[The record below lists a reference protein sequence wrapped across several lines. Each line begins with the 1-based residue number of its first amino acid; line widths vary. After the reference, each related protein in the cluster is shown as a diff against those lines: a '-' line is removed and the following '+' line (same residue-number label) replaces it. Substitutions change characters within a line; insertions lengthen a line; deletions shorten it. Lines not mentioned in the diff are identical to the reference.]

1 MGEALE
7 ERGEGGGG
15 RFIMADVAATD
26 QMAIRAIAGERP
38 ETGNQGVSARRAA
51 KAGNCRGVAAGE
63 RNRRGGQGIV
73 GGQRGGHQAVAASNL
88 EVKIALKASFNDY
101 RRDART
107 ASGRRLSPIVS
118 DRLSSM

>member
-26 QMAIRAIAGERP
+26 QMAIGASAGRRP

-51 KAGNCRGVAAGE
+51 KAGKFRGVAARE

-73 GGQRGGHQAVAASNL
+73 GVSRDDRSAAAASNL